1 MDRKIFIQRLENKI
15 PARWHM
21 SIICLS
27 TISAGL
33 LLSKGIHFFKL
44 ADPMIRYGVS
54 VLFSYGVFIFLIYLW
69 LKMHFGIRRNITN
82 ENDLNTLDVV
92 GLADLGG
99 GSKVTPEAKWEGMAV
114 NLMAGEQAPRG
125 ENMMQVIFRRKK
137 NQQI

>member
-1 MDRKIFIQRLENKI
+1 
-15 PARWHM
+15 
-21 SIICLS
+21 
-27 TISAGL
+27 
-33 LLSKGIHFFKL
+33 
-44 ADPMIRYGVS
+44 
-54 VLFSYGVFIFLIYLW
+54 
-69 LKMHFGIRRNITN
+69 MHFGIRRNITN